1 MTIDAHVLQET
12 WSILKQYIPQKDRQE
27 AVDNL
32 SSFYVDALND
42 YDLSEFATTDQ
53 YTQIA
58 CNEYLGDGEDDYL
71 DEDEIEESDEDY

>member
-1 MTIDAHVLQET
+1 MTIDSHVLQET

-32 SSFYVDALND
+32 SSFYVDVLTD
-42 YDLSEFATTDQ
+42 HDLAEFATTDR
-53 YTQIA
+53 YTEVA
-58 CNEYLGDGEDDYL
+58 CNHYLGDGEDDYL